1 MEELRVL
8 IEAKEPVNGEIS
20 SFWFDLPID
29 EAEFLDKLGVEF
41 DSNDYY
47 IIEKKLPFGDDVE
60 ENTSIERLNELY
72 SMYVDL
78 PVGMREEFS
87 AFLERYSSLDELH
100 NYRNSISHYEGCK
113 CMIDVA
119 RYKLSHDPAFTSLS
133 EKCIRYFD
141 FETYANHLQENGH
154 FVETEKGIF
163 EIPF

>member
-8 IEAKEPVNGEIS
+8 IEAKAPVKGES
-20 SFWFDLPID
+20 CSYWFDLPID
-29 EAEFLDKLGVEF
+29 EAEFLDKLGVEI
-41 DSNDYY
+41 DSNDYS
-47 IIEKKLPFGDDVE
+47 IIEKKLTFADDVE
-60 ENTSIERLNELY
+60 DNTSIERLNELY

-78 PVGMREEFS
+78 PVGIREEYLV
-87 AFLERYSSLDELH
+87 FLEHYSGLDEIY
-100 NYRNSISHYEGCK
+100 NYRNSIFHYEDCK
-113 CMIDVA
+113 SMIDVA
-119 RYKLSHDPAFTSLS
+119 RYKLAHDPAFTSLS